1 MSSRCGCTPTTSA
14 RSSAGAGA
22 PPGRC
27 APSSARW
34 RRVATSGSTCWTPTR
49 SADPMR
55 VIVGRAGRPHGIRG
69 EVVIGV
75 RTDEPDL
82 RFAVGAAVDVL
93 SSPDVADDEAD
104 DEAADVAGERLTV
117 ASKRWHSGQLLVS
130 FAGITDRTAASELTG
145 SWLSVD
151 SSQLPD
157 TGDPDEFRDHE
168 LIGLNVRTAGGEPV
182 GVVTDVLHYGQ
193 DLLVVRRAEG
203 DAEGEFLV
211 PFVKAIVPEVD
222 VAAGLVVIDPP
233 PGLLD
238 PAEAQ

>member
-1 MSSRCGCTPTTSA
+1 
-14 RSSAGAGA
+14 
-22 PPGRC
+22 
-27 APSSARW
+27 
-34 RRVATSGSTCWTPTR
+34 
-49 SADPMR
+49 MR

-82 RFAVGAAVDVL
+82 RFAVGATVDV
-93 SSPDVADDEAD
+93 SSSADEAD
-104 DEAADVAGERLTV
+104 EADAGPGQRLTI

-130 FAGITDRTAASELTG
+130 FAGITDRTVASELTG

-151 SSQLPD
+151 PSLLPD

-168 LIGLNVRTAGGEPV
+168 LIGLNVRTAGGEAV
-182 GVVTDVLHYGQ
+182 GVVTDVLHHGQ
-193 DLLVVRRAEG
+193 DLLVVRRGAEG
-203 DAEGEFLV
+203 GGAEGAAGGECLV

-222 VAAGLVVIDPP
+222 IAAGLLVIDPP

-238 PAEAQ
+238 PAQAQ

>member
-1 MSSRCGCTPTTSA
+1 
-14 RSSAGAGA
+14 
-22 PPGRC
+22 
-27 APSSARW
+27 
-34 RRVATSGSTCWTPTR
+34 
-49 SADPMR
+49 MR
-55 VIVGRAGRPHGIRG
+55 VVVGRVGRPHGIRG

-82 RFAVGAAVDVL
+82 RFAVGATVDAWSTL
-93 SSPDVADDEAD
+93 DDADPDDGTG
-104 DEAADVAGERLTV
+104 GERLTV
-117 ASKRWHSGQLLVS
+117 ASVRWHSGQLLVA

-151 SSQLPD
+151 TSQLPD
-157 TGDPDEFRDHE
+157 TGDPDEFRDYE
-168 LIGLNVRTAGGEPV
+168 LIGLSVRTCAGDPV

-193 DLLVVRRAEG
+193 DLLVVRRQDEPG
-203 DAEGEFLV
+203 GEALV

-222 VAAGLVVIDPP
+222 LRAGVVVIDPP

>member
-1 MSSRCGCTPTTSA
+1 
-14 RSSAGAGA
+14 
-22 PPGRC
+22 
-27 APSSARW
+27 
-34 RRVATSGSTCWTPTR
+34 
-49 SADPMR
+49 MR

-93 SSPDVADDEAD
+93 SSLDGADDEAD
-104 DEAADVAGERLTV
+104 DGSGRRLTV
-117 ASKRWHSGQLLVS
+117 ASARWHSGQLLVS

-203 DAEGEFLV
+203 ECLV

-222 VAAGLVVIDPP
+222 IEAGLVVIDPP

-238 PAEAQ
+238 PAQAQ